1 MSLSPQP
8 KRFKVAPDA
17 VMMTRNLSL
26 KTKITGVMLLTV
38 SAIAAIVH
46 FPWVYTSRQ
55 NINDMVGQ
63 INQEVMNN
71 TQNEV
76 NNLFENIL
84 SSQELI
90 KSSLDDGLFQLED
103 PDDQGRFYLNLLQ
116 ANTNFTWVQFAF
128 ANGDY
133 LGVQRRPD
141 GLYNLIQ
148 RQWDETL
155 GMLGE
160 PESDL
165 AQKQAQRAEVAEQY
179 LQNQQWQ
186 EDFETAVKT
195 VQTYELAANGEWEK
209 VEETV
214 GTEFY
219 YSPIRPF
226 YQAAF
231 DDPGNNVWTDF
242 YVFRTG
248 NAVGLDATR
257 TYQAAANTPVR
268 GVISISF
275 ELQQISQ
282 YLDDLKDD
290 GEGAVFIVDPQGFL
304 VASSNPQALA
314 ETFVGESAN
323 TDAELMPISQV
334 EDSLLQI
341 ADQSLQDNNVDL
353 ETLIGLQE
361 ISFYDDATDQRYYVA
376 LKPLGR
382 LDLVVG
388 TITPESV
395 FLTRI
400 NRNNNRLLIAIVLF
414 LGIGTLAVV
423 WLSDRAITRPIMNIS
438 DAAEAIESGTFVGV
452 DLDQTIGRRDELGKL
467 ARMFEKMAKEVYS
480 REQSLKRQLQAL
492 KIEIDESRKSRE
504 VREIVETDFFKDLK
518 VKAQNLRDRRN
529 QSGPANA
536 SAEAPLPK
544 KSAD

>member
-1 MSLSPQP
+1 
-8 KRFKVAPDA
+8 
-17 VMMTRNLSL
+17 
-26 KTKITGVMLLTV
+26 
-38 SAIAAIVH
+38 
-46 FPWVYTSRQ
+46 
-55 NINDMVGQ
+55 GQ

-76 NNLFENIL
+76 DNLFENIL
-84 SSQELI
+84 SSQQLI

-103 PDDQGRFYLNLLQ
+103 PEDQGRFYLNLLQ

-160 PESDL
+160 PASDL

-179 LQNQQWQ
+179 LQSQQWQ

-231 DDPGNNVWTDF
+231 DNPGENVWTDF

-257 TYQAAANTPVR
+257 TYQTAADTPIR

-282 YLDDLKDD
+282 YLDDLKDE
-290 GEGAVFIVDPQGFL
+290 GEGAIFIVNPEGFL
-304 VASSNPQALA
+304 VASSNPQALS
-314 ETFVGESAN
+314 ETFVGTSTN
-323 TDAELMPISQV
+323 TAAELMPIAQV
-334 EDSLLQI
+334 EDPLLQI
-341 ADQSLQDNNVDL
+341 AYQSLQDSSVDL

-361 ISFYDDATDQRYYVA
+361 ISFYDDATEQRYYIG

-438 DAAEAIESGTFVGV
+438 NAAEAIESGQFSAVNF
-452 DLDQTIGRRDELGKL
+452 DETIARRDELGKL
-467 ARMFEKMAKEVYS
+467 ARVFEKMAKEVYS

-518 VKAQNLRDRRN
+518 IKAQNLRDRRN
-529 QSGPANA
+529 QNSAANSPADD
-536 SAEAPLPK
+536 PFTK
-544 KSAD
+544 KSSD

>member
-155 GMLGE
+155 GILGE